1 MPENVRRLALSLDA
15 LMQYSCR
22 CSFTKRILNQY
33 RNLLA
38 EKLDEAERKKT
49 MALLAKELVK
59 DRPKRRK
66 TELLGHYRTSGV
78 ERVTVTFL

>member
-1 MPENVRRLALSLDA
+1 
-15 LMQYSCR
+15 MQVFIHQKNIEAVPQ
-22 CSFTKRILNQY
+22 SF
-33 RNLLA
+33 A
-38 EKLDEAERKKT
+38 EKLDEAEHKKT
-49 MALLAKELVK
+49 MALLAKELAK